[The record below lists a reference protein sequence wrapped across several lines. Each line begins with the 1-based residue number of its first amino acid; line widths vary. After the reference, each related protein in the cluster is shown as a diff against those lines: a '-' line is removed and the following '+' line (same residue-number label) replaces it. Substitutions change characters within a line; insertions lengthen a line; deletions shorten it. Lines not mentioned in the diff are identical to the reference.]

1 MEHSSKKVIY
11 AAFAG
16 NCLIALTKFI
26 AAFMTGSSAILSEGI
41 HSVVDTGNQMLLL
54 YGIARA
60 KQPPDEEHPFG
71 HGKELY
77 FWNFMV
83 AMLIFAIGAGVAMYE
98 GILHLLKPNP
108 VESGYINYIVLGLA
122 LVIESGSWYV
132 AVTEFTKQKGVLG
145 YIEAIRQGKDP
156 SMFMVLFEDT
166 AAMLGLLVAFIGI
179 LLGHLTGSPYF
190 DGAASVLIGFILG
203 GVAIWL
209 AYETKGLLI
218 GESAQKHIIQGIREM
233 ASSYKAIE
241 QVNEILT
248 MHLGPDFIL
257 VNLSAD
263 FVDAVSAA
271 DVEQTIQAL
280 DTRIKATYPEVKRL
294 FIEAESRQTTESAG

>member
-26 AAFMTGSSAILSEGI
+26 AAFITGSSAILSEGI
-41 HSVVDTGNQMLLL
+41 HSVVDTGNQLLLL
-54 YGIARA
+54 YGIVRA
-60 KQPPDEEHPFG
+60 QRPADEDHPFG

-83 AMLIFAIGAGVAMYE
+83 AMLIFAVGAGVALYE
-98 GILHLLKPNP
+98 GILHLLKPSP
-108 VESGYINYIVLGLA
+108 LESGVINYIVLGVA
-122 LVIESGSWYV
+122 LLIEGGSWYV
-132 AVTEFTKQKGVLG
+132 AVTEFAKQKGSLG
-145 YIEAIRQGKDP
+145 YIEAVRQGKDP

-179 LLGHLTGSPYF
+179 LLGHLTGNPYF
-190 DGAASVLIGFILG
+190 DGAASVMIGLILG
-203 GVAIWL
+203 GVALWL

-218 GESAQKHIIQGIREM
+218 GESAQKHVVQGIRQM
-233 ASSYKAIE
+233 AGAFKEIE
-241 QVNEILT
+241 HINEILT
-248 MHLGPDFIL
+248 MHLGPDCIL

-263 FVDAVSAA
+263 FADAISAA
-271 DVEQTIQAL
+271 EVEQAIRAL
-280 DTRIKATYPEVKRL
+280 DQRIKTTYPEVKRV
-294 FIEAESRQTTESAG
+294 FIEAESRYAASTS

>member
-26 AAFMTGSSAILSEGI
+26 AAFITGSSAILSEGV
-41 HSVVDTGNQMLLL
+41 HSIVDTGNQVLLL

-60 KQPPDEEHPFG
+60 KRPSDAEHPFG

-77 FWNFMV
+77 FWSFMV

-108 VESGYINYIVLGLA
+108 IESGYLNFIVLGLA
-122 LVIESGSWYV
+122 LVIEAGSWYV
-132 AVTEFTKQKGVLG
+132 AFTEFIKQKGPVG
-145 YIEAIRQGKDP
+145 YIDAVRQGKDP

-166 AAMLGLLVAFIGI
+166 AAMLGLIVAFIGI

-190 DGAASVLIGFILG
+190 DGVASILIGVILG
-203 GVAIWL
+203 GVSIWL

-218 GESAQKHIIQGIREM
+218 GESAQKHIIQGIR
-233 ASSYKAIE
+233 ALVSSYKEIE

-248 MHLGPDFIL
+248 MHMGPEFIL

-263 FVDAVSAA
+263 FVDTVSAGE
-271 DVEQTIQAL
+271 VEKIIKNL
-280 DTRIKATYPEVKRL
+280 DTRIKQTYPEVKRI
-294 FIEAESRQTTESAG
+294 FIEAEARCPTCTA